1 MIILEKIVLW
11 LRLWSYQ
18 MIILCCG
25 CSCGL
30 FLEKNWVV
38 VGVVV
43 SNCTKI
49 GLMLLLGCVIQS
61 NCGCGC
67 GCGCSLQVD
76 CVVVVVVVDHFSFC
90 TSLIQIQ
97 IHSLMIILRLIHQ
110 EIFAF
115 LFVILYAFLAF
126 SSTFLSSE

>member
-1 MIILEKIVLW
+1 
-11 LRLWSYQ
+11 

-43 SNCTKI
+43 SYCTKI
-49 GLMLLLGCVIQS
+49 GLMLLLGCVIKS

-67 GCGCSLQVD
+67 GCGRSSQVD

-90 TSLIQIQ
+90 TSLQQTLRAIQEDFFN
-97 IHSLMIILRLIHQ
+97 SKNCRK
-110 EIFAF
+110 
-115 LFVILYAFLAF
+115 
-126 SSTFLSSE
+126 

>member
-43 SNCTKI
+43 SYCTKI
-49 GLMLLLGCVIQS
+49 VLMLLLGCVIKS

-67 GCGCSLQVD
+67 GCGRSSQVD
-76 CVVVVVVVDHFSFC
+76 CVVVVVDQFSFC
-90 TSLIQIQ
+90 SSLTWFKQYLF
-97 IHSLMIILRLIHQ
+97 IHTVQ
-110 EIFAF
+110 
-115 LFVILYAFLAF
+115 
-126 SSTFLSSE
+126 

>member
-1 MIILEKIVLW
+1 
-11 LRLWSYQ
+11 

-43 SNCTKI
+43 SYCTKI

-61 NCGCGC
+61 NCGC

-90 TSLIQIQ
+90 TSLAE
-97 IHSLMIILRLIHQ
+97 SG
-110 EIFAF
+110 F
-115 LFVILYAFLAF
+115 LNKGNQY
-126 SSTFLSSE
+126 LSSESIYLFKVFKIDMVQINIFVEYV

>member
-1 MIILEKIVLW
+1 
-11 LRLWSYQ
+11 

-43 SNCTKI
+43 SYCTKI
-49 GLMLLLGCVIQS
+49 VLMLLLGCVIKS

-67 GCGCSLQVD
+67 GRSSQVD
-76 CVVVVVVVDHFSFC
+76 CVVVVVVVDQFSFC
-90 TSLIQIQ
+90 SSLTQTPVFYYGNQFCDNCDYKTALLDNLKNHIKANHKSMNDIDF
-97 IHSLMIILRLIHQ
+97 IR
-110 EIFAF
+110 
-115 LFVILYAFLAF
+115 
-126 SSTFLSSE
+126 

>member
-43 SNCTKI
+43 SYCTKI
-49 GLMLLLGCVIQS
+49 GLMLLLGCVIKS

-67 GCGCSLQVD
+67 GRSSQVD

-90 TSLIQIQ
+90 TSLVPTVFI
-97 IHSLMIILRLIHQ
+97 SVPTKSNFFLLGGAGAPPGPLGKYAYVSKGVF
-110 EIFAF
+110 FA
-115 LFVILYAFLAF
+115 I
-126 SSTFLSSE
+126 

>member
-18 MIILCCG
+18 MIILCSG

-43 SNCTKI
+43 SYCTKI

-61 NCGCGC
+61 NC

-90 TSLIQIQ
+90 TSLNGYFCPVMSIVMQR
-97 IHSLMIILRLIHQ
+97 HC
-110 EIFAF
+110 
-115 LFVILYAFLAF
+115 
-126 SSTFLSSE
+126 

>member
-1 MIILEKIVLW
+1 MGWGWVGVIILEKIVLW

-43 SNCTKI
+43 SYCTKI
-49 GLMLLLGCVIQS
+49 GLMLLLGCVIKS

-67 GCGCSLQVD
+67 GCGRSSQVD
-76 CVVVVVVVDHFSFC
+76 CVVVVVVVDQFSFC
-90 TSLIQIQ
+90 SSLI
-97 IHSLMIILRLIHQ
+97 LI
-110 EIFAF
+110 
-115 LFVILYAFLAF
+115 VISIKTSRDNTFCLKSPHHNHHHWELNLA
-126 SSTFLSSE
+126 